1 MKRFFHMIFPLLS
14 AALLVTGCKSQF
26 EALLAS
32 GDVDAKYDAAWKFY
46 NTAKYKKAAQM
57 FESLSMLTSG
67 TEKDDTVRFYWAL
80 SNYNYKDYVTADA
93 NFGSFIE
100 LYPSSP
106 FSPEARFLKI
116 DCMYRS
122 TYRYELDQAPT
133 NAAIMAISEYIL
145 DYPTAERVSVCR
157 QMLQDLTKRLNTKE
171 FEAAKLYYKMED
183 YIASKTAFKNI
194 LKDNSNT
201 TYREDV
207 LYYIAMSAYKY
218 AYLSVPAKQKERYM
232 EFMDEYLNFVSEVPD
247 SKYRKE
253 LDNLHEKAQK
263 FI

>member
-1 MKRFFHMIFPLLS
+1 MKKIFHIIVVLFVVLFAS
-14 AALLVTGCKSQF
+14 GCKSQF
-26 EALLAS
+26 EALLSS
-32 GDVDAKYDAAWKFY
+32 GDVDAKYEAAWKLY

-80 SNYNYKDYVTADA
+80 SNYNYQDYVTADA
-93 NFGSFIE
+93 NFSSFIE

-122 TYRYELDQAPT
+122 TYRYELDQTPT

-145 DYPTAERVSVCR
+145 DYPTAERVAVCR
-157 QMLQDLTKRLNTKE
+157 QMLQELTNRLNTKE

-183 YIASKTAFKNI
+183 YIAAKTAFKNI

-218 AYLSVPAKQKERYM
+218 AYNSVPAKQKERYM
-232 EFMDEYLNFVSEVPD
+232 EFVDEYLNFVSEAPD

-253 LDNLHEKAQK
+253 LDNLHDKVQK
-263 FI
+263 LI